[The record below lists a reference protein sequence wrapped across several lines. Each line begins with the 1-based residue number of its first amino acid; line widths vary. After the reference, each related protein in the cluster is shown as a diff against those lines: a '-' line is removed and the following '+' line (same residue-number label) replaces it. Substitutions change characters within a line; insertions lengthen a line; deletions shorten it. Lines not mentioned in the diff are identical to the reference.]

1 MGAPFLASIDT
12 LRKLG
17 GEPKVTYP
25 EGNAS
30 FPVTERLVKVPLAIA
45 RLAFGTAEL
54 NATRFPGAVLT
65 DQFEVG
71 SDRTLAEVYRRYEVL
86 PGLVTIRPEIDAETL
101 TPVTITTQRV
111 RKPAGGTSTS
121 SVTIGT
127 GAGKTWTT
135 QASLPFVVGSRVRA
149 IGADALN
156 FMEGSVTSFS
166 GTTLVLLVDTVGG
179 SGTLTAWTFQ
189 FAGYAQVAGSTTT
202 FQPGNDYVGTRVVAT
217 LADYANV
224 TRTVDDY
231 VQFNFPRLIL
241 DVDYDSVAAREGS
254 VRTRITWL
262 RALAGSPARNAFTAQ
277 VKMQTVVNY
286 YADKAAA
293 DTAAAAAAI
302 EYSPIFND
310 LVYDG
315 LFWNTN
321 ERGVLNDAVT
331 VAAFTTG
338 TENPTWGYIVEPAV
352 TFAASTPTASAYI
365 ALADSTPRI
374 VGRDIKPWKYNLW
387 RMETRK
393 VVLR

>member
-30 FPVTERLVKVPLAIA
+30 YPVTERLVKVPLAIA
-45 RLAFGTAEL
+45 RLAFGTADP

-71 SDRTLAEVYRRYEVL
+71 SDRTHAEVYRRYEVL

-101 TPVTITTQRV
+101 TPLTISTQRV

-121 SVTIGT
+121 SVLIAAA
-127 GAGKTWTT
+127 AGKTFTT

-156 FMEGSVTSFS
+156 FMEGSVTSYS

-179 SGTLTAWTFQ
+179 SGTLAAWTFQ

-241 DVDYDSVAAREGS
+241 GATALQVAAREGS
-254 VRTRITWL
+254 VRTRINWTTT
-262 RALAGSPARNAFTAQ
+262 GGVPARNAFTAQ
-277 VKMQTVVNY
+277 VKMQTTVTY
-286 YADKAAA
+286 YADKATA
-293 DTAAAAAAI
+293 DTAAAAAPI
-302 EYSPIFND
+302 EYAPIFND
-310 LVYDG
+310 LFYDG
-315 LFWNTN
+315 LFWNTS
-321 ERGVLNDAVT
+321 ERGVLNDSVT
-331 VAAFTTG
+331 IPAFTTG
-338 TENPTWGYIVEPAV
+338 TENPTWGYVVEAAV

-365 ALADSTPRI
+365 ALVGSVPRI